1 MGREIGE
8 RGLDSAGIQVDL
20 SFLVH
25 ASSVLSTWTDYGN
38 ISTPRG
44 FAKLSSVYFRVD
56 ELQKEQKPL
65 ERSRLSFCSI
75 FFDLLWRAFLF
86 PN

>member
-1 MGREIGE
+1 M
-8 RGLDSAGIQVDL
+8 DL
-20 SFLVH
+20 CLLAR

-56 ELQKEQKPL
+56 E
-65 ERSRLSFCSI
+65 
-75 FFDLLWRAFLF
+75 FLKKL
-86 PN
+86 